1 MQVSAE
7 CDPTV
12 FPIPGLPHVTSPLYA
27 FETENSLNDMGPK
40 TRFAP
45 FGMEERRKYSADFRR
60 QKGSAAKMSDIAR
73 RKAARLAH
81 FKGADMADVDLA
93 NASPDKLQSI
103 AEKYLA
109 AADEG
114 RKRLL
119 EDAKIKEQNN
129 AENAFSRRD
138 ADEAEVCTHPALLC
152 PSGFRIDGSDELEAG
167 CPDCGRTVII
177 VAASC
182 EEECDACTDGT
193 ASATF

>member
-1 MQVSAE
+1 MCVTHT
-7 CDPTV
+7 C
-12 FPIPGLPHVTSPLYA
+12 GLAGAAGGWHPPKNLVPAGMFNGHPPHVWVVL
-27 FETENSLNDMGPK
+27 LGPSV
-40 TRFAP
+40 RDASRGSQRYRGEVRLWANRPCPVCPAGLAP
-45 FGMEERRKYSADFRR
+45 PTPY
-60 QKGSAAKMSDIAR
+60 
-73 RKAARLAH
+73 
-81 FKGADMADVDLA
+81 
-93 NASPDKLQSI
+93 
-103 AEKYLA
+103 
-109 AADEG
+109 
-114 RKRLL
+114 
-119 EDAKIKEQNN
+119 